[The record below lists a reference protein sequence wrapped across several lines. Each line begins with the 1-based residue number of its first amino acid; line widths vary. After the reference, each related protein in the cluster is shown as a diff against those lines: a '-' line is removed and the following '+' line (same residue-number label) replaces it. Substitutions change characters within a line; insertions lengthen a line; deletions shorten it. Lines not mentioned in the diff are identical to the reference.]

1 MTQPGDSKQLKMGR
15 VDKIIKETI
24 KVHKIYNWLR
34 DYPWLK
40 GYIGERNFPI
50 WFVAENPSLRGVKRV
65 HDKNKIVSDNL
76 QWNAH
81 AGDWLFRE
89 ALVKAGFK
97 MGDPRDGEGWKCY
110 ITDIIK
116 EPEIV
121 KDRNLKKSNSSYWKS
136 QAMTWLPVFLEE
148 IRLGRPEVFVAVGNQ
163 TRVILEFLRKKG
175 VSLPRID
182 QIQHYSYIMFRP
194 DNKTGLGP
202 GHDKRKRDFITSV
215 RRIKKLYAPDL

>member
-1 MTQPGDSKQLKMGR
+1 MDR
-15 VDKIIKETI
+15 VDKIIKEI
-24 KVHKIYNWLR
+24 IRARKIYNWLK

-40 GYIGERNFPI
+40 GYIGERNYPV
-50 WFVAENPSLRGVKRV
+50 WFVAENPSLRAAKRV
-65 HDKNKIVSDNL
+65 RDRSTRESDNL

-81 AGDWLFRE
+81 AGDRLFRE

-97 MGDPRDGEGWKCY
+97 TGDPLDGEGWKCY

-121 KDRNLKKSNSSYWKS
+121 KDRNLKKSDSSYWKN
-136 QAMTWLPVFLEE
+136 QAMNWLPVFLEE
-148 IRLGRPEVFVAVGNQ
+148 IRLGRPEVLVAVGNQ

-175 VSLPRID
+175 VSLPGID

-194 DNKTGLGP
+194 DNKTRLGP
-202 GHDKRKRDFITSV
+202 GHAKRKRDFIASV
-215 RRIKKLYAPDL
+215 KRIRKLYAPDL

>member
-1 MTQPGDSKQLKMGR
+1 MDPISKEIG
-15 VDKIIKETI
+15 ETI
-24 KVHKIYNWLR
+24 KAHKIYNWLNE
-34 DYPWLK
+34 YSWIK
-40 GYIGERNFPI
+40 GYIGDRSYPV

-65 HDKNKIVSDNL
+65 HDRNTIASDNL

-97 MGDPRDGEGWKCY
+97 TGDPLDGEGWKCY

-121 KDRNLKKSNSSYWKS
+121 KDRNLKKGDSSYWKN
-136 QAMTWLPVFLEE
+136 QAMKWLAVFLEE
-148 IRLGRPEVFVAVGNQ
+148 IRLGRPEVLVAVGNQ
-163 TRVILEFLRKKG
+163 TRVILEFLRKKD

-182 QIQHYSYIMFRP
+182 QIRHYSYIMFRP
-194 DNKTGLGP
+194 DNKAGLGP
-202 GHDKRKRDFITSV
+202 GHAKRKRDFIASV
-215 RRIKKLYAPDL
+215 KRIKKLYAPDL

>member
-1 MTQPGDSKQLKMGR
+1 MDGEQYDLDSIIKEIK
-15 VDKIIKETI
+15 KIIKT
-24 KVHKIYNWLR
+24 HKIYNWLK
-34 DYPWLK
+34 DYPWLT
-40 GYIGERNFPI
+40 GYIGERNYPI

-65 HDKNKIVSDNL
+65 HDKNTIVSDNL

-97 MGDPRDGEGWKCY
+97 TGDPLDGEGWKCY

-116 EPEIV
+116 VPEIV
-121 KDRNLKKSNSSYWKS
+121 KDRNLKKSDSSYWKN
-136 QAMTWLPVFLEE
+136 QAMNWLPVFLEE
-148 IRLGRPEVFVAVGNQ
+148 IRLGRPEVLVAVGNQ

-175 VSLPRID
+175 ASLPRID

-202 GHDKRKRDFITSV
+202 GHAKRKRDFITSV
-215 RRIKKLYAPDL
+215 RKIKKLYAPDL